1 MTTHPIYNKSEELFL
16 HYSKL
21 TNNYDKFI
29 NLIHFFIKKNNR
41 PIELQE
47 QLAITAKAVVF
58 KEIIL
63 NNHNYIKINKEDW
76 NSDVTKKTLESL
88 KIKDLNL
95 AFKAGTIDYGNIRIF
110 FAYISEDGANNKYRN
125 IENVSQLEGKLHICF
140 NDIIGAE
147 HIGYKSIEYNDFVI
161 DKDRNYD
168 ENTKEVL
175 TILLSVL
182 LYASMF
188 KNIKDR
194 VKETKIIGKKSS
206 KRNIPKHTINQINLF
221 QKISNEKE
229 ICGREGSKWK
239 SDKRWLVRGHMRNQ
253 FYKSTGEYKLI
264 FIDPFWKGDGIEE
277 VEKVYNI

>member
-1 MTTHPIYNKSEELFL
+1 MKVHPIYSKSEELFL
-16 HYSKL
+16 HFSNF
-21 TNNYDKFI
+21 TNNYEKFV

-41 PIELQE
+41 PIEIHE
-47 QLAITAKAVVF
+47 QLALTAKPVVF

-88 KIKDLNL
+88 KLKDLNL
-95 AFKAGTIDYGNIRIF
+95 AFRSGTIDYGNIRIF
-110 FAYISEDGANNKYRN
+110 FAYITEDDVKNKYKN
-125 IENVSQLEGKLHICF
+125 IENVANLEGKLHICF

-147 HIGYKSIEYNDFVI
+147 NIGYKSITNDDFVI
-161 DKDRNYD
+161 DKDKNYD
-168 ENTKEVL
+168 EKTKEVL

-188 KNIKDR
+188 KTIKDR
-194 VKETKIIGKKSS
+194 VKESKIIGKKSS
-206 KRNIPKHTINQINLF
+206 KQNIPKHTINHIKLF
-221 QKISNEKE
+221 QKISNEKVINE
-229 ICGREGSKWK
+229 REGTKWK

-264 FIDPFWKGDGIEE
+264 FIDPFWKGEGIEE
-277 VEKVYNI
+277 VEKIYNI